1 MDNTICSD
9 HQREYV
15 HNCEEC
21 DMARET
27 DSFRKGYA
35 AGMEAAAK
43 ICDANAISFRKGY
56 AAGMEAAAKTC
67 DANAMYM
74 FAADAKTEEAGEA
87 PEVIWSSTL
96 RRAHQAAADAVEIR
110 AAATNARPS
119 NSAGDNNGDLT

>member
-27 DSFRKGYA
+27 D
-35 AGMEAAAK
+35 
-43 ICDANAISFRKGY
+43 SFRKGY